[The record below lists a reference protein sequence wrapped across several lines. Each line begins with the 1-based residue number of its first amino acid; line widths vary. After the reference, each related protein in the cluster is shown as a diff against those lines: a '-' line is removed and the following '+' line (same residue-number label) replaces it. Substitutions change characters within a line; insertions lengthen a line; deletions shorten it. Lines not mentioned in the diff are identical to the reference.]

1 MKQNSELPPHLPR
14 GLSPKQAMALRGL
27 PWPRPLQPSQQRP
40 GPRLSENGGWAATR
54 TPNYLQL
61 SSLGTSTLR
70 TAHWGHAAAMP
81 DDRRG
86 VPATTSTLSSRPAT
100 TKNVRYTGPR
110 TMRSHASSMSV
121 SGEARSCPRFVC
133 SVACEQ
139 LGPVVHICRR
149 LGRWKAASGRCLIA
163 SLHRCTAT
171 AEPAVHAPGST
182 WVREAFCTT
191 ARIECGLLDTDLV
204 RLLRVRW

>member
-1 MKQNSELPPHLPR
+1 
-14 GLSPKQAMALRGL
+14 
-27 PWPRPLQPSQQRP
+27 
-40 GPRLSENGGWAATR
+40 
-54 TPNYLQL
+54 
-61 SSLGTSTLR
+61 
-70 TAHWGHAAAMP
+70 MP

-86 VPATTSTLSSRPAT
+86 VPATTSPLSSRPAT
-100 TKNVRYTGPR
+100 PKDARYTRPQ

-139 LGPVVHICRR
+139 LGPVVQICRR
-149 LGRWKAASGRCLIA
+149 PGRWKAASGRCLIA

-182 WVREAFCTT
+182 WMREAFCTT
-191 ARIECGLLDTDLV
+191 ARIECACWIRIMLV
-204 RLLRVRW
+204 CCTSGGWIDVCAIVVPATWLREAFAGVNVT